1 MLGGARSWSEG
12 GKACILALLSKQ
24 GANWPHGCAGAAS
37 PELLRCTAQ
46 EARWLPAEPCHGLP
60 SRYGY
65 YNQFLAGRG
74 HGREGRGGSEDKE
87 EEREKAEQA
96 TERREEQREDARSED
111 CWERGGGDIKGE
123 QTPHEYKLLGT
134 GADLN

>member
-74 HGREGRGGSEDKE
+74 HGREGRGGSEERSRPQRGGRSSGRTRGVRTAGKE
-87 EEREKAEQA
+87 EGAISKENKHHMNIN
-96 TERREEQREDARSED
+96 
-111 CWERGGGDIKGE
+111 CWEPARI
-123 QTPHEYKLLGT
+123 
-134 GADLN
+134 

>member
-74 HGREGRGGSEDKE
+74 HGREGRGGSEE
-87 EEREKAEQA
+87 
-96 TERREEQREDARSED
+96 
-111 CWERGGGDIKGE
+111 GGGDIKGE